1 MKIKQSL
8 VVFAAIVALGSFTAP
23 ASAANGE
30 LLPFDQM
37 LLMGQADKNKDGM
50 VSKQEF
56 MKVMEKV
63 WDMKAAEMKVKKNKM
78 SGAEIDQLLMYL
90 KAGK

>member
-1 MKIKQSL
+1 MKIKHTL
-8 VVFAAIVALGSFTAP
+8 LMLAAVSAFGSFVAP
-23 ASAANGE
+23 AHAANGE
-30 LLPFDQM
+30 LLPIDQM
-37 LLMGQADKNKDGM
+37 FLMGQIDKNKDGM
-50 VSKQEF
+50 VSKEEF
-56 MKVMEKV
+56 MKTMEKV